1 MTNKILSNEKILLK
15 TLQFP
20 LRWMDLDGYGHVGN
34 ARFYDYMT
42 DIRVEAFKD
51 SGFLD
56 LSTIQFVVVESQC
69 SYKVACEYPGDLLIK
84 MFCTQLGNSSLTL
97 TYEFYSAND
106 HSILYA
112 AGSTVMVCY
121 NAELKRAARIPD
133 HIREF
138 ITQQGGK

>member
-1 MTNKILSNEKILLK
+1 MINNKPTSEKKLLK

-34 ARFYDYMT
+34 ARFYDFMT

-56 LSTIQFVVVESQC
+56 LSSIQFVVAESTC
-69 SYKVACEYPGDLLIK
+69 TYKVPCEYPGNVLIK
-84 MFCTQLGNSSLTL
+84 MFCTHLGNSSLTL
-97 TYEFYSAND
+97 SYEFYNLD
-106 HSILYA
+106 DLNILHA

-121 NAELKRAARIPD
+121 NAELKRAVRIPD

-138 ITQQGGK
+138 IECQK